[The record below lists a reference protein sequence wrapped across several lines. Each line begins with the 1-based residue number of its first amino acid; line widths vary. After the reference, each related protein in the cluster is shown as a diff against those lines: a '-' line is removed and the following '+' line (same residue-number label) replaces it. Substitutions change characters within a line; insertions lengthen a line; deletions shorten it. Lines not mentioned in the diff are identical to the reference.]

1 MVQLRAITLAI
12 AAVLAASSVS
22 AESNRNSDSCSLC
35 RLLSVSLVDVVTLMH
50 AFLNTHAKPKL
61 AAKLA
66 DAYPALRLEEKSE
79 HAHALSDALEQSV
92 RMLLETR
99 GSLLGDEL
107 LSASGNVLEADAIGK
122 ESAKA
127 LKKAK
132 RAEKR
137 ALETAP
143 IAVEE
148 SIIPVDDDVV
158 AVQETVAVDSP
169 GPVLKKKKVQTE
181 RFQRVKSDK
190 AVFLDDRLRDMS
202 YGAKVSTYT
211 ALTSV
216 WGKAFT
222 KEKNKKKRGSYRGGA
237 IDQGSH
243 SIKFTY
249 DDE

>member
-1 MVQLRAITLAI
+1 MAKKH
-12 AAVLAASSVS
+12 
-22 AESNRNSDSCSLC
+22 AEVNP
-35 RLLSVSLVDVVTLMH
+35 DVVTLMH

-202 YGAKVSTYT
+202 YGAKSGTGDYGSRANDDLSIT
-211 ALTSV
+211 R
-216 WGKAFT
+216 GKAFT